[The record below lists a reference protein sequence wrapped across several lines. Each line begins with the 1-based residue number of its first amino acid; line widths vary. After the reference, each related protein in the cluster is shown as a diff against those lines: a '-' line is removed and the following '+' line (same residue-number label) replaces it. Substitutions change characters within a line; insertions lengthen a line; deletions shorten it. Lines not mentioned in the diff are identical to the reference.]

1 MNVAPCDEC
10 LLRRAANSVVIP
22 PRPLCREHADLDGK
36 RHWCEKVYPH
46 RGPHVAYCGTQWSDL
61 SVGAG

>member
-10 LLRRAANSVVIP
+10 VLGRATNSIVIP
-22 PRPLCREHADLDGK
+22 PRPLCREYEDLDGM

-46 RGPHVAYCGTQWSDL
+46 RGRHVAYCGRQWSDL